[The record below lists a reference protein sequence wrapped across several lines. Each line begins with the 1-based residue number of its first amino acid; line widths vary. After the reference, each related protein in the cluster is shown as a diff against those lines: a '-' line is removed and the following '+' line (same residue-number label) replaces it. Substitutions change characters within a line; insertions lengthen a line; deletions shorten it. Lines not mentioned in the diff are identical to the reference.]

1 MFHVRAA
8 GKEDFDALG
17 RVMAVSFRTA
27 FAPFISR
34 ETLDACAREESCAQ
48 LLRGLWAE
56 GQLHI
61 LVGELDGRVCGLL
74 AWEGSE
80 LQAIHSLPESW
91 GSGLGAAMLGSALSQ
106 MPRPVTLWA
115 FKENKRARRFYE
127 KHGFVLTG
135 EERTSEFDG
144 AVEVHYTRK

>member
-1 MFHVRAA
+1 MLHVRMAE
-8 GKEDFDALG
+8 KEDFDALG

-27 FAPFISR
+27 FAPFISQ
-34 ETLDACAREESCAQ
+34 ETLNACAREESCAQ
-48 LLRGLWAE
+48 LLRGLWEA

-61 LVGELDGRVCGLL
+61 LVGKLDGRVCGLL

-91 GSGLGAAMLGSALSQ
+91 GSGLGAAMLSEALSK

-127 KHGFVLTG
+127 KHGFVFTG

-144 AVEVHYTRK
+144 AAEVRYARQ